1 MENITSRKNSVITHI
16 RALSKDRAYR
26 TLHGEYVCDGIK
38 QLREAVSAGAD
49 IGTVIWSGNPEL
61 DADARQI
68 VVSAELL
75 SYVSPLKNSPGPVF
89 TIKIPHTAVPENLH
103 KVIILENVQDPGN
116 VGTVIRT
123 ANAFDMDAVILTGG
137 CADLYS
143 PKTAR
148 SAMGA
153 LFVQPVLELELS
165 DIAGLLSRNDMRL
178 WGAALEQG
186 GADIRC
192 ARLERSAVVIG
203 NEGSG
208 ITAAMKGMCTGFVK
222 IPMSPEAESLN
233 AAVAASVVM
242 WEMSRLSL

>member
-1 MENITSRKNSVITHI
+1 MENITSRKNSIITHI

-26 TLHGEYVCDGIK
+26 SLHGEYVCDGIK
-38 QLREAVSAGAD
+38 QLKEAVSAGAD
-49 IGTVIWSGNPEL
+49 IGTVIWRGNPEL
-61 DADARQI
+61 AADARQI

-89 TIKIPHTAVPENLH
+89 TIKIPNISLPESLH

-123 ANAFDMDAVILTGG
+123 ANAFDIDAVILTGG

-143 PKTAR
+143 PKTVR

-153 LFVQPVLELELS
+153 LFVQPVLELS
-165 DIAGLLSRNDMRL
+165 DITGLLRRKGMRL

-186 GADIRC
+186 AADIRSVP
-192 ARLERSAVVIG
+192 LEDSAVVIG

-208 ITAAMKGMCTGFVK
+208 LSDEMKGMCTGFVK
-222 IPMSPEAESLN
+222 IPMSPAAESLN

-242 WEMSRLSL
+242 WEMSKLSL